1 MLGEMCTTEPEGSAT
16 HERGPDRG
24 SVASRP
30 THTSGDTNPPATR
43 QDEFS
48 GVLLSIP
55 AASPPSTFSLAAR
68 GGTRRNTWNRR
79 CR

>member
-30 THTSGDTNPPATR
+30 THVSGETNPPATR
-43 QDEFS
+43 QDEFLD
-48 GVLLSIP
+48 VFLSIP
-55 AASPPSTFSLAAR
+55 GARQPSTFS
-68 GGTRRNTWNRR
+68 
-79 CR
+79 